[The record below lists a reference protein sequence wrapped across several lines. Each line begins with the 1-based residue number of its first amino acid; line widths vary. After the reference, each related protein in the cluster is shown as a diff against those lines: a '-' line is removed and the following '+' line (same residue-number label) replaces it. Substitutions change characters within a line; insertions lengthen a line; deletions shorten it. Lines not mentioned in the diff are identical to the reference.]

1 MTCPAAADY
10 IFCSAPDED
19 SETPQSSNAVSYDWP
34 MAGNRAPWGVI
45 LELGSDAGVRIKPR
59 AGALV
64 RPVVKRED
72 AEPVVGLESVTFAD
86 AY

>member
-10 IFCSAPDED
+10 ILCSAPDED
-19 SETPQSSNAVSYDWP
+19 SETPRSNAASYDWP
-34 MAGNRAPWGVI
+34 MAGNRAPCGVI

-59 AGALV
+59 AALV

-72 AEPVVGLESVTFAD
+72 AEPVVGLESVTLAD